1 MKFFFSRH
9 PEWLLSV
16 SPFLDGYLTVAA
28 GFLIARVFLDCRRV
42 FAFLDRQARNQFLAH
57 VLCRTSRS
65 LPCEPAAEI
74 SADEGLPTNTIL
86 ALRRNRSFIETL
98 SEGAF
103 LLLRFLDV
111 SDIAGDSRDVLL
123 AGNFGKCDGQS
134 QSAFSNHADLSG
146 IPGGDVADVEIQP
159 PTVGSWRI
167 GVDICLND
175 YGVGRHCLRSFR
187 PCVGNLFLALRRS
200 VRDAV
205 DVGLFVAESALS
217 DHCTDN
223 GGRDCFC
230 SVAGCVGGS
239 GRRVPVAFELLQYS
253 KNICRGNNDYC
264 SWDRSSNSLQ
274 GTYQVLSTTPFVC
287 LQPNLQSV
295 FFRGDT
301 RQSEPFSPAS
311 ILTSWKIHVTFV
323 VSFPL
328 SIWRYSHSK
337 ILVIRCS
344 PHSNYI

>member
-159 PTVGSWRI
+159 PTVGC
-167 GVDICLND
+167 GVLVWTFASMTTGLGGIACDPSVPVLGICFWLYAVAYGMQSTLDYSLLNQLFPTTVRTTA
-175 YGVGRHCLRSFR
+175 VGIVF
-187 PCVGNLFLALRRS
+187 
-200 VRDAV
+200 AV
-205 DVGLFVAESALS
+205 SRVASGAAAAGFPLLLNCCNIPKIFVVE
-217 DHCTDN
+217 TTIT
-223 GGRDCFC
+223 
-230 SVAGCVGGS
+230 VAGIV
-239 GRRVPVAFELLQYS
+239 VV
-253 KNICRGNNDYC
+253 I
-264 SWDRSSNSLQ
+264 
-274 GTYQVLSTTPFVC
+274 
-287 LQPNLQSV
+287 V
-295 FFRGDT
+295 FKAHIK
-301 RQSEPFSPAS
+301 S
-311 ILTSWKIHVTFV
+311 
-323 VSFPL
+323 
-328 SIWRYSHSK
+328 
-337 ILVIRCS
+337 
-344 PHSNYI
+344 